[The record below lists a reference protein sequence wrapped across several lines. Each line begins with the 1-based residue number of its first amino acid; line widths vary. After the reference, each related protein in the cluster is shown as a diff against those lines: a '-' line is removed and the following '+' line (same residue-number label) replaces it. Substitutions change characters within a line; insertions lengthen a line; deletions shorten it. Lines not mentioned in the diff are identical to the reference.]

1 MQVQKI
7 HYSCNNITNSSKNK
21 NTSRFYNV
29 SFEGGKQK
37 LISISTDSFKF
48 ECAKKIYSKMQKYL
62 KLIGNSGSIENIKV
76 MSDKWTYTY
85 TLIDVFKHLGE
96 EADLLLS
103 INKKPDKTHINLSRK
118 LPGKQMKMTVLD
130 ALFDKNGQM
139 INGSFAPEH
148 LQFERNGA
156 NVRRMI
162 RKGKQYLPVG
172 TNDKEWDFLGQ
183 RVGSNIKEDF
193 VYNRTILEED
203 NSAGG
208 AFEVFL
214 ELARLKTSI
223 F

>member
-1 MQVQKI
+1 MQIQKI
-7 HYSCNNITNSSKNK
+7 HYNYNNIVNSGKNQ
-21 NTSRFYNV
+21 NTSSFYNV

-48 ECAKKIYSKMQKYL
+48 ESTKKIYSKIQKYL
-62 KLIGNSGSIENIKV
+62 KLIGNEGSIENIKV
-76 MSDKWTYTY
+76 MSDKWSYTF
-85 TLIDVFKHLGE
+85 TLTDVKNLGE

-103 INKKPDKTHINLSRK
+103 INKKSDKAHINLSRK
-118 LPGKQMKMTVLD
+118 FSDKQKKMTVLE

-139 INGSFAPEH
+139 INGSFFPEH

-193 VYNRTILEED
+193 VYNRTVLEED

-208 AFEVFL
+208 AFEIFL
-214 ELARLKTSI
+214 EFARLKTSI

>member
-7 HYSCNNITNSSKNK
+7 HYTCNNITNSSKNK
-21 NTSRFYNV
+21 NTSSFYNV

-118 LPGKQMKMTVLD
+118 LPDKQMKMTVLD
-130 ALFDKNGQM
+130 AIFDKNGQM
-139 INGSFAPEH
+139 INGSFTPEH

-203 NSAGG
+203 NSVGG
-208 AFEVFL
+208 TFEIFL